1 MGFIN
6 DNFLLKNETARTLY
20 HEYASKEPIFDFHS
34 HLSAKEIWE
43 DNQYENLTRVWL
55 MGDHYKW
62 RLMRANGI
70 EESYITGHA
79 SDEDKLVKWAETVPN
94 AVGNPIYHWTH
105 LELKRYFDIDCIFG
119 PSTVE
124 EIGKQCSA
132 LLSKPEY
139 SARNLIKNQN
149 VKVLCTTDDPLD
161 DLQYHAKLREEK
173 YEVEVLP
180 AFRPDNVL
188 AINKDTFTDYIEK
201 LGELTS
207 IKIVSLNTLWEA
219 LKKRLY
225 YFINMGCLTGD
236 HSIEQLVY
244 CNTSKEEVEGIFLR
258 RIHGE
263 MLSMEDVGRYQGYL
277 LTMLGREYAKNN
289 VVMQLH
295 IGALRDCSQRM
306 CQAHGNNI
314 GCDGMGDLSF
324 ANAIKGL
331 LDAMD
336 LADELPKT
344 ILYCLNPRDQQMLA
358 VLAGC
363 FQQGPWRGKVQLGAA
378 WWFNDHKAGMEQ
390 QLQALETNGLIS
402 TFVGMLTDSRS
413 LLSYPRHEYFRRIL
427 CNQIGTLVED
437 GEYPADMEFLGT
449 MIRKICYQNSID
461 YFGYIEK

>member
-6 DNFLLKNETARTLY
+6 DNFLLKNETARKLY
-20 HEYASKEPIFDFHS
+20 HEYACKEPIFDFHS

-43 DNQYENLTRVWL
+43 DNQYENLTQVWL
-55 MGDHYKW
+55 LGDHYKW

-70 EESYITGHA
+70 DEAYITGSA
-79 SDEDKLVKWAETVPN
+79 DEYEKIKEWANTVPN

-105 LELKRYFDIDCIFG
+105 LELKRYFNIDAIFC
-119 PSTVE
+119 PDTVDMIWE
-124 EIGKQCSA
+124 KCNT
-132 LLSKPEY
+132 LLMNPEY
-139 SARNLIKNQN
+139 SARNLVKGQN

-173 YEVEVLP
+173 YEVAVLP

-188 AINKDTFTDYIEK
+188 AINKKTFTEYIK
-201 LGELTS
+201 ELQEVAKIDITS
-207 IKIVSLNTLWEA
+207 LDTLWDA

-236 HSIEQLVY
+236 HSIEQLIY
-244 CNTSKEEVEGIFLR
+244 CNSSKEEVEGIFLR
-258 RIHGE
+258 RIKGE
-263 MLSMEDVGRYQGYL
+263 MLSKEDEGRYQGYL
-277 LTMLGREYAKNN
+277 LTMLGREYAKNHM
-289 VVMQLH
+289 VMQLH

-306 CQAHGNNI
+306 FQAYGNNV
-314 GCDGMGDLSF
+314 GCDGMEDFSYV
-324 ANAIKGL
+324 ASVKGL

-336 LADELPKT
+336 ATDELPKT

-363 FQQGPWRGKVQLGAA
+363 FQQGPERGKIQLGAA
-378 WWFNDHKAGMEQ
+378 WWFNDHKSGIEQ
-390 QLQALETNGLIS
+390 QLQALETNGLVS

-427 CNQIGTLVED
+427 CNQIGTLVEE
-437 GEYPADMEFLGT
+437 GEYPADIEGLGT
-449 MIRKICYQNSID
+449 MVRKICFQNSIE
-461 YFGYIEK
+461 YFGYTGE